1 MTAAQPALE
10 LACTRQ
16 HRLQARATR
25 IAFLI
30 TGLAMSAWAPLIPFA
45 QARLQVNDATL
56 GLLLLFFG
64 SGSLIA
70 MPLASNWAARFGC
83 RKVIV
88 SALALMTFSLINLAF
103 ADHILSL
110 AITLLLFG
118 FTLGVTDV
126 AMNIQAVIIEQK
138 SAKPLMSGFHGFY
151 SLGGILGAASVSL
164 LLNLQ
169 LSPLVSLLIFV
180 PLLWALLALAS
191 PNLLARNTDYSSEKP
206 AFFVLP
212 RGKVLLL
219 GALCF
224 IAFLAEG
231 AILDWGALF
240 LTQYQQVATNSGGLG
255 YATFSIAM
263 TLARLT
269 GDKVVAHLGSQ
280 KILLLGGSLA
290 ALGFIWVLFIPST
303 ALAFFGFILIGL
315 GCSNIV
321 PVLFS
326 AAGKQSSM
334 PVGLAISAVVTLGYA
349 GLLAGPAL
357 IGFAAQLTSLKIA
370 LVFVAIGTFAIV
382 IKAKTATAN

>member
-1 MTAAQPALE
+1 MTANIVATAMPTQRHAGS
-10 LACTRQ
+10 
-16 HRLQARATR
+16 TR

-64 SGSLIA
+64 SGSLFA
-70 MPLASNWAARFGC
+70 MPLTSRWVEMFGC

-88 SALALMTFSLINLAF
+88 SSLALMTLSLINLAF
-103 ADHILSL
+103 ADQIFSL

-118 FTLGVTDV
+118 FTLGATDV
-126 AMNIQAVIIEQK
+126 AMNIQAVIVEQR
-138 SAKPLMSGFHGFY
+138 SNKPLMSGFHGFY
-151 SLGGILGAASVSL
+151 SLGGIFGATAVSL
-164 LLNLQ
+164 LLNLH
-169 LSPLVSLLIFV
+169 LTPLVSLLIFV
-180 PLLWALLALAS
+180 PILWALLVFAS
-191 PNLLARNTDYSSEKP
+191 PNLLAPQPGESSEKQP
-206 AFFVLP
+206 FFVLP

-219 GALCF
+219 GVLCF

-231 AILDWGALF
+231 AVLDWGALY
-240 LTQYQQVATNSGGLG
+240 LTQYQHVAPSSAGLG

-269 GDKVVAHLGSQ
+269 GDKVVARLGSQ

-290 ALGFIWVLFIPST
+290 ALGFLWVLFIPAT
-303 ALAFFGFILIGL
+303 TLAFFGFILIGL

-357 IGFAAQLTSLKIA
+357 IGFVAQLTNLKLA
-370 LVFVAIGTFAIV
+370 LVIVAVGTLFVALNA
-382 IKAKTATAN
+382 ANASSK

>member
-1 MTAAQPALE
+1 MTANAPAL
-10 LACTRQ
+10 ARTT
-16 HRLQARATR
+16 RLQALATR

-70 MPLASNWAARFGC
+70 MPLTSKWVERFGC
-83 RKVIV
+83 RKVIII
-88 SALALMTFSLINLAF
+88 ALALMTLSLINLAF
-103 ADHILSL
+103 AEQTFSL
-110 AITLLLFG
+110 ALTLLAFG
-118 FTLGVTDV
+118 FTLGATDV
-126 AMNIQAVIIEQK
+126 AMNIQAVIIEQR
-138 SAKPLMSGFHGFY
+138 AEKPLMSGFHGFY
-151 SLGGILGAASVSL
+151 SLGGIFGAAAVSL
-164 LLNLQ
+164 LLNMHF
-169 LSPLVSLLIFV
+169 SPLVSLLIFV
-180 PLLWALLALAS
+180 PLLWALLAFAS
-191 PNLLARNTDYSSEKP
+191 PNLLAPIASESSEKQP
-206 AFFVLP
+206 FFVLP

-219 GALCF
+219 GVLCF

-231 AILDWGALF
+231 AVLDWGALY
-240 LTQYQQVATNSGGLG
+240 LTQYQNVATNSGGLG
-255 YATFSIAM
+255 YATFSVAM

-269 GDKVVAHLGSQ
+269 GDKVVARLGSQ

-290 ALGFIWVLFIPST
+290 ALGFFWVLFIPST

-357 IGFAAQLTSLKIA
+357 IGFVAQLTSLKIA
-370 LVFVAIGTFAIV
+370 LVLVAVGTLFIAF
-382 IKAKTATAN
+382 KAKAANQK